1 MNENW
6 KTEKKW
12 TRSELL
18 EELAKLLGQKEERKE
33 QLKELDSIRKSLDL
47 SIRTLVHVLLT
58 SSYEDTR
65 T

>member
-6 KTEKKW
+6 KTGKKW